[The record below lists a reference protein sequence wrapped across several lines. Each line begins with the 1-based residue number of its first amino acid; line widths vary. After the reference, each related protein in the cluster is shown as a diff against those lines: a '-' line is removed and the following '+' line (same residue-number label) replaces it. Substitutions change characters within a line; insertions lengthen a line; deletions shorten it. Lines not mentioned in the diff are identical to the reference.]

1 MRDERN
7 QTVAPA
13 AEVTGRKPSARRN
26 GASMFS
32 GRAWEEIQRS
42 LKLSGRE
49 LQLVRGVFDD
59 QTESCIAAELGI
71 SSHTVHTYFERLHH
85 KLAVT
90 DRVELVLRV
99 MNGFLTL
106 TASSNSILPSLCG
119 NRTANRCPLQS
130 RT

>member
-7 QTVAPA
+7 QAVVRA
-13 AEVTGRKPSARRN
+13 AEVTGRKLSARRN
-26 GASMFS
+26 GASMFCE
-32 GRAWEEIQRS
+32 RAWQEIQRS
-42 LKLSGRE
+42 LRLSGRE
-49 LQLVRGVFDD
+49 LQIVRGVFDD

-71 SSHTVHTYFERLHH
+71 SSHTVHTHFERLHH

-99 MNGFLTL
+99 TNEFLTL
-106 TASSNSILPSLCG
+106 TASADSILPSICG
-119 NRTANRCPLQS
+119 KRTANRCPFQS